1 MHRLKPHEQRNDKWR
16 YSAREP
22 KKSNLTLVTVRSA
35 DNLLIESILKGNE
48 RAFETLYNKYS
59 REFLLICMRYSK
71 SNVEAED
78 FLQDSFIT
86 IYKDLSKF
94 KPEIAGFRTWARRV
108 VVNVCLQRV
117 RKLSYK
123 MVIEDIQTIKQQP
136 NEIKETPL
144 ESLSLKEM
152 TSLIQ
157 QLPSGYRTVFNL
169 YVIDGF
175 DHKEIAEKLN
185 ITASTSRTQ
194 LMKAKKILRQQY
206 LLNDEYIILPKYG

>member
-71 SNVEAED
+71 SKVEAED